1 MFRYSESSEISVS
14 SLCRMQGFHLGSS
27 CSGINSYQRMACN
40 GIYYYMSNSEV
51 EMNLDGMVSC
61 VYVNVVTHVV
71 SEDVVIQIVT
81 GNFSHKISS
90 PLHADSNI

>member
-1 MFRYSESSEISVS
+1 
-14 SLCRMQGFHLGSS
+14 
-27 CSGINSYQRMACN
+27 
-40 GIYYYMSNSEV
+40 MSNSEV

-81 GNFSHKISS
+81 GNFSHIAPPTTCSGDGCVVWTFRRFLPSQITTVPSS
-90 PLHADSNI
+90 SVH